1 MRVHCHITIAWKNHN
16 ASAGPVVGIPA
27 PGTGGRGEGLNG
39 VANLTVVQ
47 DQDPQSRAD
56 KLPLIEGE
64 SLLEGLLRHGIAIA
78 HECGGTLACA
88 TCCVIVREGL
98 ETLTPAGEDEQDM
111 LDRAGAFG
119 PRARLSCQAM
129 AGASDL
135 VVEIPRHEA
144 RQIVIAFPAI
154 AAPMALTERAAQH
167 FATQLER
174 YPGAAVRLGVKPAGC
189 AGFAYSVDP
198 TDTIGDDDTVF
209 ESRGIRI
216 VVDPA
221 SLPHVQGTT
230 IDLVQEGLARRL
242 RFHNPSATKTCGCG
256 ESFGT

>member
-1 MRVHCHITIAWKNHN
+1 VTY
-16 ASAGPVVGIPA
+16 
-27 PGTGGRGEGLNG
+27 
-39 VANLTVVQ
+39 LTVVQ
-47 DQDPQSRAD
+47 NQDPQSRAD

-64 SLLEGLLRHGIAIA
+64 SLLEGLLRHGISVA

-98 ETLTPAGEDEQDM
+98 ETLSPASEDEQDM
-111 LDRAGAFG
+111 LDRAGASG
-119 PRARLSCQAM
+119 PCARLSCQAI

-135 VVEIPRHEA
+135 VVEIPRQEA
-144 RQIVIAFPAI
+144 RQIVIPFATV
-154 AAPMALTERAAQH
+154 AASVTLSERAARH
-167 FATQLER
+167 FAIQLER

-189 AGFAYSVDP
+189 AGFAYSVDH
-198 TDTIGDDDTVF
+198 TDTIRDDDRVF

-216 VVDPA
+216 VVDPV

-230 IDLVQEGLARRL
+230 LDLVQDGLARRL
-242 RFHNPSATKTCGCG
+242 RFRNPNATETCGCG